1 MDFNIEI
8 NRKNTNSTKYDA
20 ASLMHVPEGL
30 LPLWVADM
38 DFRVP
43 DPVTEALKERAEHG
57 IFGYT
62 FAGKEYYSAVTSWFE
77 DHFDFKIDPG
87 WIVCTPGVVYA
98 LCTAVRAFTEPGDA
112 VMLNRPVYYP
122 FSNAINDNN
131 RRLVNAP
138 LIYKNGTY
146 TLDFPLI
153 EKLIVR
159 EKVKLYLFCSPH
171 NPVGRVWTK
180 TELKKL
186 AAICAK
192 HDVILVSDEIHCD
205 FVWRNRRHT
214 TMHNVAEG
222 TGLRYVI
229 CTAPSKTFNLAGL
242 QASNIIIPDRE
253 LRRSFRNEMFSAGY
267 NGLNIMGMTA
277 CRAAY
282 QNGEE
287 WLKELRK
294 YIYGNIRFAD
304 EFLKENIPEI
314 KLVKT
319 EGTYLLWLDCTEL
332 GMAGPEL
339 DDFIMQKAGLWL
351 DGGSMFG
358 QEGAAF
364 QRVNAAC
371 TRKTLEQAL
380 RQLQAAVGGARRRL

>member
-1 MDFNIEI
+1 MDFNLEI
-8 NRKNTNSTKYDA
+8 DRRNTNSTKYDA

-43 DPVTEALKERAEHG
+43 DPVREALREKTEHG

-62 FAGKEYYSAVTSWFE
+62 FADKEYYAAVTSWFA
-77 DHFDFKIDPG
+77 DHFDFMIDPG

-98 LCTAVRAFTEPGDA
+98 LCTTVRAFTEPGDA

-122 FSNAINDNN
+122 FSNAINDNG
-131 RRLVNAP
+131 RKLVNVP
-138 LIYKNGTY
+138 LIYKEGTY
-146 TLDFPLI
+146 ALDFQEI
-153 EKLIVR
+153 EKRIS
-159 EKVKLYLFCSPH
+159 EENVKLYLFCSPH
-171 NPVGRVWTK
+171 NPVGRVWTR

-186 AAICAK
+186 AGICEK
-192 HDVILVSDEIHCD
+192 YGVILVSDEIHCD

-214 TMHNVAEG
+214 TLHNVASG
-222 TGLRYVI
+222 TDLRYVI

-242 QASNIIIPDRE
+242 QASNIIIPDRD

-267 NGLNIMGMTA
+267 MGLNTMGMTA

-282 QNGEE
+282 QSGGP

-294 YIYGNIRFAD
+294 YIYDNIRFAD
-304 EFLKENIPEI
+304 EWLKENIPQI
-314 KLVKT
+314 RLVRT

-332 GMAGPEL
+332 GMTAPEL
-339 DDFIMQKAGLWL
+339 DKFMMEKAGLWL

-358 QEGAAF
+358 QEGAGF
-364 QRVNAAC
+364 QRLNAAC
-371 TRKTLEQAL
+371 TRRTLEQAL
-380 RQLQAAVGGARRRL
+380 GQLKSAVQTLE